1 MFFRSEREHRNTTS
15 EIRKQNMR
23 IAICDDETPMHSL
36 LKRHLDSYARGRNL
50 IVTYFDFMGGKE
62 LLAFPQELDLIFLDY
77 QMKELDGLETA
88 RKLRAAHI
96 DTPVIFLTSF
106 PHIVFDTFEVN
117 AYRFL
122 VKPVDPEKLTAAMD
136 DLLSDQETDQY
147 IVIKD
152 GESTRRINIDDILYA
167 EASDKTCFVRTTDD
181 GFVYKKTLSEFE
193 SLLPEDRFFRS
204 HRAYLVG
211 FRHVVSHTD
220 TTILLDNQEK
230 ALISKLKRTP
240 FKKAFQDYIKRYHF
254 ANRY

>member
-1 MFFRSEREHRNTTS
+1 
-15 EIRKQNMR
+15 MR

-36 LKRHLDSYARGRNL
+36 LKRHLDSYAHGRNL
-50 IVTYFDFMGGKE
+50 SIMYFHFKDGRE
-62 LLAFPQELDLIFLDY
+62 LLAFPQDLDLIFLDY
-77 QMKELDGLETA
+77 QMKEMDGMETA
-88 RKLRAAHI
+88 RKLRESHI
-96 DTPVIFLTSF
+96 DTPIIFLTSF

-136 DLLSDQETDQY
+136 SFLSDQETDQY

-152 GESTRRINIDDILYA
+152 GDLSRRINIDDIVYA
-167 EASDKTCFVRTTDD
+167 EASDKYCFIRTTEE
-181 GFVYKKTLSEFE
+181 GFVYKKTLAELE
-193 SLLPEDRFFRS
+193 SQLPEDRFFRS
-204 HRAYLVG
+204 HRTYLIG
-211 FRHVVSHTD
+211 FRHVVSHTE
-220 TTILLDNQEK
+220 TTIVLDNQEK

>member
-1 MFFRSEREHRNTTS
+1 
-15 EIRKQNMR
+15 MR

-117 AYRFL
+117 ASRFL

>member
-1 MFFRSEREHRNTTS
+1 
-15 EIRKQNMR
+15 
-23 IAICDDETPMHSL
+23 
-36 LKRHLDSYARGRNL
+36 
-50 IVTYFDFMGGKE
+50 MGGKE

>member
-1 MFFRSEREHRNTTS
+1 
-15 EIRKQNMR
+15 MR

-88 RKLRAAHI
+88 RKLCAAHI

>member
-1 MFFRSEREHRNTTS
+1 
-15 EIRKQNMR
+15 MR